1 MARIFTPTR
10 RAPDDENVVSGAT
23 ASPGEPPA
31 SAGHIAATSPQA
43 KRKRGAQPGNNN
55 AVRHGF
61 YSRFFTRAEMSG
73 LDSDVKGEFHD
84 EINLA
89 RVNAIRLAEVLQ
101 DYKSMSIEDFIAASN
116 ALSHYLDRIRSL
128 TRAQKFIYQNQTTIE
143 QALEELK
150 DLSPY
155 ED

>member
-1 MARIFTPTR
+1 MTKIFTPTR
-10 RAPDDENVVSGAT
+10 
-23 ASPGEPPA
+23 PGEHPA
-31 SAGHIAATSPQA
+31 SAGHVADTSPQRTPA
-43 KRKRGAQPGNNN
+43 KRKRGAQPGNSN

-128 TRAQKFIYQNQTTIE
+128 TRAQKFIYQNQTTVE